1 MTFTDGRKIA
11 NKIVSKELTEVA
23 PDFVRAVS
31 KAKQSKAD
39 YLILSFKTF
48 ITEPDLFYLACNHA
62 SLEGVPVLIVPEHTS
77 ADWAVVVLCEFH
89 KQLTLRLY
97 YTLGHKIIIVIGVGR
112 TEGTYFQ

>member
-77 ADWAVVVLCEFH
+77 AD
-89 KQLTLRLY
+89 
-97 YTLGHKIIIVIGVGR
+97 
-112 TEGTYFQ
+112 